1 MLICKDFCHSVNMHG
16 TYTNRYRFPQVFLS
30 LRSRTDHRRGCGM
43 HPEAR
48 RRSDFSSLR
57 RRTLMT
63 NDWQR
68 AFHQSTR
75 VCDSIY
81 VCFHHMSMWKWSNL
95 CSTSVAYACL
105 LVLHGPYICVY
116 YAWSVRSI
124 CNIYIWSCQ
133 YRVHKAFV
141 AIFVVNCC
149 SWEIK

>member
-1 MLICKDFCHSVNMHG
+1 MLIWKDFCHSVNMHG

-81 VCFHHMSMWKWSNL
+81 VCFHHMSICESDLIYVARVWHMHVCL
-95 CSTSVAYACL
+95 CCIAPIYACTML
-105 LVLHGPYICVY
+105 GRYVAHVIFIYLIVLISR
-116 YAWSVRSI
+116 A
-124 CNIYIWSCQ
+124 
-133 YRVHKAFV
+133 
-141 AIFVVNCC
+141 
-149 SWEIK
+149 